1 MSKHQPVAIGQV
13 VQAVGLV
20 LVMLAAL
27 IAGVAYPDS
36 AIGSLIAT
44 SRGIFAIIV
53 VGVLFSTAVAA
64 AFERWSSRRAPP
76 APGHERSET

>member
-1 MSKHQPVAIGQV
+1 MSQQPATTGQV
-13 VQAVGLV
+13 IQAIGLV

-27 IAGVAYPDS
+27 IARVVYPDS

-76 APGHERSET
+76 APGPERSET